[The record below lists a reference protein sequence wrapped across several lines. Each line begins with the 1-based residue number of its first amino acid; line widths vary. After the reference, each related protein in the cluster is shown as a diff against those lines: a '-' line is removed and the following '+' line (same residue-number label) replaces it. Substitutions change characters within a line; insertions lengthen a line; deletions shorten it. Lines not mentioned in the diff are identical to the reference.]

1 MSTVYTK
8 SPKGSREATGRTR
21 DLAEELRTLLQAC
34 KGRFTVESIA
44 AQAAPEARTD
54 VAAGMA
60 TLIAQG
66 YLREAPTAWPEGS
79 EAAEEG
85 EVDAAGEES
94 ADEEAAMVADADAAE
109 DTELAD
115 GAEAVVDEAAE
126 KLRAEVARRRGQR
139 DENTSELVKQID
151 EAARLKAEEKAARE
165 AAERARREAE
175 EEARRQAEELAR
187 LAAAE
192 QARLAAEEEARRQAA
207 EQAHR
212 EEVEARQRADEER
225 RRKAAEKKAREEAAE
240 RARLEEEERDRQ
252 AIQERLRKR
261 REKQRRVILPTVL
274 GMLLPPL
281 LAAGFLQVY
290 SFEGRRA
297 EFEKVASAITGVPVK
312 AGSARFWFSPSPQW
326 RIDDVQVRADA
337 GTVRI
342 ARVGLGSSWLGVLGG
357 PLQFESLRLEQPQL
371 PPAVALGI
379 LEAVAG
385 QELPKAGELRISGLV
400 FAAGQKDLPP
410 LDLKAAFEDGR
421 LSTIS
426 GRGEDTE
433 AGRLRLELKRA
444 EHWELALEATQ
455 LRWLL
460 GPESA
465 LGEVVV
471 KGRLAPDGLQV
482 GEFSASL
489 LGGELTGSG
498 RLGWQ
503 GGWRLSAKLAAK
515 RIDATKLARA
525 WVREGNVGGELLLV
539 SEAATSREL
548 PARASLGGSFAM
560 ERGVLG
566 GVDFDKL
573 LQERGMGEET
583 RFESL
588 AGNVAVEA
596 QRIELS
602 ALNLVSPELK
612 ASGALGFD
620 AARNASGRVL
630 VEARSAGPRR
640 ALNLKVGG
648 SLTAPTY
655 QR

>member
-21 DLAEELRTLLQAC
+21 DLAEELRALLQAC

-44 AQAAPEARTD
+44 AQAAPEARAD
-54 VAAGMA
+54 IAAGMA

-66 YLREAPTAWPEGS
+66 YLREAPTAWPEGG
-79 EAAEEG
+79 EAAEG
-85 EVDAAGEES
+85 EPDVAEEDSSDEEASMVTAADDAAG
-94 ADEEAAMVADADAAE
+94 A
-109 DTELAD
+109 ELAD

-175 EEARRQAEELAR
+175 EEARRQAEEQAR
-187 LAAAE
+187 LAAEE
-192 QARLAAEEEARRQAA
+192 QARLAAEEEAQRQAA
-207 EQAHR
+207 EQARR
-212 EEVEARQRADEER
+212 EEEEARRRADEER
-225 RRKAAEKKAREEAAE
+225 RRKAAEKKAREEAAA

-274 GMLLPPL
+274 GVLLPPL
-281 LAAGFLQVY
+281 LAAGFLQVH

-297 EFEKVASAITGVPVK
+297 EFEKAASAITGVPVK

-326 RIDDVQVRADA
+326 RIDDVQVGADA

-342 ARVGLGSSWLGVLGG
+342 ARVGLGSSWLGLLAG
-357 PLQFESLRLEQPQL
+357 PLQFGSLRIEQPQL
-371 PPAVALGI
+371 PPAVALSV
-379 LEAVAG
+379 LDAVAG
-385 QELPKAGELRISGLV
+385 QGLPKAGELRITGLV
-400 FAAGQKDLPP
+400 FTAGQKDLPP

-426 GRGEDTE
+426 AQGEDAE
-433 AGRLRLELKRA
+433 AGRLRLELKREA
-444 EHWELALEATQ
+444 HWQLALEATQ

-460 GPESA
+460 GPEPA
-465 LGEVVV
+465 LNDVVV

-482 GEFSASL
+482 GEFRAGL
-489 LGGELTGSG
+489 LGGELTGDG

-503 GGWRLSAKLAAK
+503 GSWRLSAKLAAK
-515 RIDATKLARA
+515 RVDATKLARA

-539 SEAATSREL
+539 SEAASSREL

-602 ALNLVSPELK
+602 ALNLVAPELK
-612 ASGALGFD
+612 ASGTLSFD
-620 AARNASGRVL
+620 AARHASGRVL

-640 ALNLKVGG
+640 ALTLKVGG
-648 SLTAPTY
+648 SLTAPNY